1 MDEALD
7 EREGSAGGGGIHVFS
22 NVATDRP
29 RRSEAGA
36 DTGWP
41 TRSRPARPAPN
52 TLGGTGPS
60 SRRDDRY
67 CPEQAQAGKRG
78 VIVIS
83 ASALARTGYAERHQA
98 GFSQKASTLLPSGSR
113 TKAA

>member
-1 MDEALD
+1 MDEAVD

-22 NVATDRP
+22 NIATDRP
-29 RRSEAGA
+29 RNSKSRGRHRL
-36 DTGWP
+36 THQVTPGP
-41 TRSRPARPAPN
+41 TRTN
-52 TLGGTGPS
+52 TLGGTRPS

-67 CPEQAQAGKRG
+67 CPGRAQAVIRG